1 MTDIKRNCLHCG
13 TPMQTQ
19 RSTKKYCSD
28 TCKQAAFYNRN
39 TQPLFTLN
47 DKETIKAI
55 EFEGEELDEDHMDGP
70 NTIKRESSS
79 DEQLPDKIPFNA
91 SRSVRN
97 YDDTEPPLPFNVR
110 KPTYQQTIPEPYHAK
125 RREEDNANLRSKR
138 YHDTE
143 VEEEPYEWVRSELL
157 DDIAD
162 YVQDNYRTTEMF
174 QYPKK
179 YWYGSDLEKV
189 KWVSVRF
196 LCIIEN
202 LLHFNNSTVE
212 RRTFVALNKA
222 VKAMMDSWNYKY
234 MPCNYP
240 LKNEIRQQQQTIEKI
255 AKSGDRSFRFALK
268 KETKVKLIALRF
280 QLADLVPRVKF
291 KSLDFSK

>member
-70 NTIKRESSS
+70 NTVQQESSS

-110 KPTYQQTIPEPYHAK
+110 KLTYQQTVPEPYHSK
-125 RREEDNANLRSKR
+125 RREEDKTKGHSKR
-138 YHDTE
+138 YDDTE

-202 LLHFNNSTVE
+202 LLHFDNSIVE
-212 RRTFVALNKA
+212 RKTLVTINKSLI
-222 VKAMMDSWNYKY
+222 AMMDAWNFKY
-234 MPCNYP
+234 MPHNYP
-240 LKNEIRQQQQTIEKI
+240 LKNEIKAQQQRIEKI
-255 AKSGDRSFRFALK
+255 IRVCDKSIRLCFKRD
-268 KETKVKLIALRF
+268 TKVKLIALRF
-280 QLADLVPRVKF
+280 QLADLVPKVRF
-291 KSLDFSK
+291 HNLDFSK

>member
-1 MTDIKRNCLHCG
+1 MPDIAKKCLHCG

-28 TCKQAAFYNRN
+28 TCKQAAFYNRI
-39 TQPLFTLN
+39 TQPQLTLN

-55 EFEGEELDEDHMDGP
+55 DFEGEEMNEDHIDDP
-70 NTIKRESSS
+70 NTVEQESFNN
-79 DEQLPDKIPFNA
+79 EQLPVEMPFNA
-91 SRSVRN
+91 SRYVRN
-97 YDDTEPPLPFNVR
+97 YDDTAPPIPFNVR
-110 KPTYQQTIPEPYHAK
+110 KPTNQHTIPEPYHAK
-125 RREEDNANLRSKR
+125 HQEEDNIKVNAKR

-143 VEEEPYEWVRSELL
+143 VEEDPYEWVRSELL

-196 LCIIEN
+196 LSIIEN

-222 VKAMMDSWNYKY
+222 IKAMQDSWNYKY
-234 MPCNYP
+234 MPYNYP

-255 AKSGDRSFRFALK
+255 AKSGDRSFRFGLK
-268 KETKVKLIALRF
+268 RETKVKLIALRF

-291 KSLDFSK
+291 KNLDFSK